1 MVEMVDARR
10 SAESKEERHD
20 LFSGLLDAA
29 QDDPD
34 GSVAITEEELIGN
47 YQLSCCIAAM
57 KKISLAIPG
66 NMFIFLLAGHE
77 VSHPI
82 SPVIHFESY
91 ICCRRQPTHFASR
104 LPYLPYTPTSKSG
117 YISK

>member
-34 GSVAITEEELIGN
+34 GSVAITEEELIGEC
-47 YQLSCCIAAM
+47 QL
-57 KKISLAIPG
+57 
-66 NMFIFLLAGHE
+66 
-77 VSHPI
+77 
-82 SPVIHFESY
+82 
-91 ICCRRQPTHFASR
+91 
-104 LPYLPYTPTSKSG
+104 
-117 YISK
+117 